1 LLNHL
6 SISFLNSHYRWSIL
20 KYFSFFQ
27 SNCNFLVFLDQL
39 DELRGQDAKEKD
51 QYKNE
56 MDDLRLK
63 CEERKQKVD
72 EERNRFMEF
81 KKQVALNAVS
91 NRSGKPLPPKV
102 GHMFR
107 NYYVYI

>member
-1 LLNHL
+1 MVYTKNT
-6 SISFLNSHYRWSIL
+6 
-20 KYFSFFQ
+20 SFFQ

-39 DELRGQDAKEKD
+39 DELRGQDAKEKE

-102 GHMFR
+102 GSLTKQSSSLDTW
-107 NYYVYI
+107 